1 MQGHVTLKLYA
12 TLQPF
17 LPPGG
22 EEIPIAIGMTV
33 QDLLRRIGVPEE
45 KAQLIFID
53 GVKGEL
59 STSLQGGERSVSF
72 PRSEADEDLPDRCP
86 VLGAAETA
94 RRILS

>member
-22 EEIPIAIGMTV
+22 EEIPIVIGMTV

-59 STSLQGGERSVSF
+59 STSLQGGERVGIF
-72 PRSEADEDLPDRCP
+72 PP
-86 VLGAAETA
+86 VAGG
-94 RRILS
+94 